1 MVFSR
6 LQRPTQRTVLAV
18 VVLMAGATAGLAQGK
33 APVPDTK
40 VQARAQELIR
50 DIYGKKYDAAKTS
63 KQKTDLAKK
72 LLDQA
77 AESKGDPGS
86 HFVLLRVAKDVAVLA
101 ADAETALDAVNRIVA
116 TYDVDA
122 MEMRLACA
130 KRLASAAKLSS
141 QHGALAARVYALV
154 DIAVAEDNFDA
165 ASQLGEIARVAAQ
178 KARNYPLLKQITARM
193 EKLDE
198 VRKAQAEYQTA
209 VARLEESPT
218 DPQANLAAGRY
229 LCLSR
234 GDWNRGIPMLAL
246 GSDPAL
252 KAPAV
257 KELAGADSPD
267 AQIAAGDA
275 WWDLAQTKEGRERDS
290 YLLRA
295 RHWYEQAQPKAT
307 SSLMKVR
314 LQDRLEEIAKIE
326 RPTPRATSQEPH
338 PSTRPLPRHRP
349 PRVRGIQGWNPA
361 AAQLLATLRGHT
373 GAVRG
378 LGFSRDGSTLVS
390 GSEDKTVRLWDPIE
404 ARLREALPPLKDQV
418 WDVAISPD
426 GSLVAAA
433 SRDHTIS
440 LWDTAKRQFRAVLT
454 GHTDEVW
461 SVDISPNGAL
471 LASSSRDQTVR
482 LWQTERGTLAGILH
496 GHTAEIRWVTFAP
509 NGSVLASAGGHDSS
523 VRIWDVATGALRG
536 TLMGHGGHV
545 RSVAF
550 SPDGLVLVSTSHDK
564 TACLWDMATGK
575 QRATLSGFAG
585 AVNCAAFHPSGSPL
599 VIGSDEKTLR
609 ILDTATG
616 RLVRTLACEAG
627 VRCVAFSPD
636 GSLLATGEGNTVKLW
651 GTDSRR

>member
-1 MVFSR
+1 MAFSR
-6 LQRPTQRTVLAV
+6 LQRLTQRTVLAV
-18 VVLMAGATAGLAQGK
+18 VVLVAGATAGLAQGK

-40 VQARAQELIR
+40 VQARSQELIR
-50 DIYGKKYDAAKTS
+50 DIYGKNYDAAKTS
-63 KQKTDLAKK
+63 QQKADLAKK

-122 MEMRLACA
+122 MEMRLGCA

-141 QHGALAARVYALV
+141 QHGALAAQVYPLV

-234 GDWNRGIPMLAL
+234 GDWERGIPMLAL

-275 WWDLAQTKEGRERDS
+275 WWDLAQTREGRERNS

-295 RHWYEQAQPKAT
+295 GHWYEQVQPKAT

-326 RPTPRATSQEPH
+326 QPTSEATSQLPH
-338 PSTRPLPRHRP
+338 PSTRSLPRDRP
-349 PRVRGIQGWNPA
+349 PRIKRIQGWDPA
-361 AAQLLATLRGHT
+361 AAQLLTTLRGHT

-378 LGFSRDGSTLVS
+378 LAFSRDGSTLVS
-390 GSEDKTVRLWDPIE
+390 GSEDKTVRLWD
-404 ARLREALPPLKDQV
+404 
-418 WDVAISPD
+418 
-426 GSLVAAA
+426 
-433 SRDHTIS
+433 
-440 LWDTAKRQFRAVLT
+440 
-454 GHTDEVW
+454 
-461 SVDISPNGAL
+461 
-471 LASSSRDQTVR
+471 
-482 LWQTERGTLAGILH
+482 
-496 GHTAEIRWVTFAP
+496 
-509 NGSVLASAGGHDSS
+509 
-523 VRIWDVATGALRG
+523 
-536 TLMGHGGHV
+536 
-545 RSVAF
+545 
-550 SPDGLVLVSTSHDK
+550 
-564 TACLWDMATGK
+564 MATGK
-575 QRATLSGFAG
+575 HRATLSGFGG

-616 RLVRTLACEAG
+616 RLVRTLACETG

-636 GSLLATGEGNTVKLW
+636 GSLLTTGEGNTVKLW
-651 GTDSRR
+651 GTDARR